1 MKQENYQWNETEA
14 VIKNYS
20 LMLYKIAYSYTRNKE
35 DAEDVLQE
43 VFIKF
48 ARQRNL
54 DTEEYKK
61 AWLIRVTINL
71 SINVTKSSNK
81 KKNIPLEYE
90 KYPKNMGSTGIDE
103 TKLLVME
110 LPIKYRAAMYLYYYE
125 GYSVEEIAQILK
137 KKNASIYTLLRR
149 GREILKNV
157 IEKGGSNHE

>member
-14 VIKNYS
+14 VIKKYS
-20 LMLYKIAYSYTRNKE
+20 TMLYRIAYSYTSNKE
-35 DAEDVLQE
+35 DAEDVLQD

-48 ARQRNL
+48 ARQKNL

-71 SINVTKSSNK
+71 SINVTKSSYR
-81 KKNIPLEYE
+81 KKNIPLEPE
-90 KYPKNMGSTGIDE
+90 KYKEDSECMNIDE

-110 LPIKYRAAMYLYYYE
+110 LPLKYRAVIYLYYYE
-125 GYSVEEIAQILK
+125 EYTVEEIAKILK
-137 KKNASIYTLLRR
+137 KKTSGVYTLLRR

-157 IEKGGSNHE
+157 IEKGGNNNE